1 MRKLDMADR
10 YWHLEA
16 RRLSE
21 NQQSFTLVARGN
33 RAARIRSYLFVFS
46 QRHKRGGV
54 LRYTI
59 AVFRALRFHYLYMN
73 AIGHGAAIGVENPDA
88 DTVAVT
94 FYGKR
99 TYSDELP

>member
-16 RRLSE
+16 RRLFE
-21 NQQSFTLVARGN
+21 NQQSFALVARGN
-33 RAARIRSYLFVFS
+33 WAARIRNYLFAFS
-46 QRHKRGGV
+46 QRHKRGGL
-54 LRYTI
+54 LRDTI
-59 AVFRALRFHYLYMN
+59 AMFRALRFHYLYMN
-73 AIGHGAAIGVENPDA
+73 AIDHGAAIGVENPDA

-99 TYSDELP
+99 SYSDESP